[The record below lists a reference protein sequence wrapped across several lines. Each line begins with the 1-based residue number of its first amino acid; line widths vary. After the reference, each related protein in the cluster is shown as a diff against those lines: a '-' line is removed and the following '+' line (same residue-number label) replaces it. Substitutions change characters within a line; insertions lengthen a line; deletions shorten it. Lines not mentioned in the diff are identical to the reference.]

1 MRTVLMKHLKH
12 AEFES
17 CKNDQSEQS
26 ICQIDQSQVLEVVN
40 PKWYRSSNGNGHGQ
54 MNICRCRIIQCNYY
68 TIAIAWNH
76 FHMSLHYNMWQ
87 KAFKVLETLDK
98 RQN

>member
-1 MRTVLMKHLKH
+1 MKHLKH

-40 PKWYRSSNGNGHGQ
+40 PKWSDTDLR
-54 MNICRCRIIQCNYY
+54 ME
-68 TIAIAWNH
+68 
-76 FHMSLHYNMWQ
+76 MVM
-87 KAFKVLETLDK
+87 DK
-98 RQN
+98 WTYVV